1 MIEKRTK
8 IICTIADNRC
18 DADFIRQLYENGMN
32 VVRINSAHAS
42 IEGAQQVV
50 DNVRKVSDKI
60 AILIDTKGP
69 EVRLTQMADSDRICG
84 THRRNGG
91 NHRRSVR
98 LVQERCI
105 VYYINPSHG

>member
-18 DADFIRQLYENGMN
+18 DEDFIRQLYENGMN

-60 AILIDTKGP
+60 AILIDTKVP
-69 EVRLTQMADSDRICG
+69 EVRLTQMAFF
-84 THRRNGG
+84 
-91 NHRRSVR
+91 
-98 LVQERCI
+98 L
-105 VYYINPSHG
+105 